1 MAAACTCHATS
12 AVRPEHTNTK
22 PGANASHLR
31 QKRLRPSHRL
41 QRLTR
46 GPARVGCSGPRT
58 ASTQPV
64 PAAETQRTCI
74 ARATRCHNL
83 HARQSACMLVLRLH
97 LAATARRPASDNVR
111 ACQARLVSRINT
123 QPASN
128 RTGAGHDGGCVLA
141 SASEKNL
148 MSLVAVGGA
157 SSASPRPSESNAVAA
172 RLRRAGV
179 PRSRSHGAQG
189 ASFAWWHSF
198 CGLRRSKSAQA
209 QLQFLEDRGVSD
221 SRD

>member
-1 MAAACTCHATS
+1 MQHLPCGRSTQTQSQAQMH
-12 AVRPEHTNTK
+12 R
-22 PGANASHLR
+22 LR
-31 QKRLRPSHRL
+31 QKRLHPSHQL

-64 PAAETQRTCI
+64 PAAEMQRSTCI

-141 SASEKNL
+141 SAAENNL
-148 MSLVAVGGA
+148 MSLAEVGGA

-172 RLRRAGV
+172 RLRSAGV
-179 PRSRSHGAQG
+179 PCSRSHGAQG
-189 ASFAWWHSF
+189 ASFAGWH
-198 CGLRRSKSAQA
+198 
-209 QLQFLEDRGVSD
+209 
-221 SRD
+221 

>member
-1 MAAACTCHATS
+1 MH
-12 AVRPEHTNTK
+12 R
-22 PGANASHLR
+22 LR
-31 QKRLRPSHRL
+31 QKRLHPSHQL

-64 PAAETQRTCI
+64 PAAETQRSTCI

-141 SASEKNL
+141 SAAENNL
-148 MSLVAVGGA
+148 MSLAEVGGA

-172 RLRRAGV
+172 RLGRAECRAAGATGRRA
-179 PRSRSHGAQG
+179 RHSRGG
-189 ASFAWWHSF
+189 ISFVAFVAAKVRKRDSSF
-198 CGLRRSKSAQA
+198 SKIVDRLTFDWRRAEKK
-209 QLQFLEDRGVSD
+209 
-221 SRD
+221 

>member
-1 MAAACTCHATS
+1 MHERRSVERHCPAVAAACTCHATS

-22 PGANASHLR
+22 PGVNASPEAEAASSVSPTAAAH
-31 QKRLRPSHRL
+31 
-41 QRLTR
+41 TR
-46 GPARVGCSGPRT
+46 GPARGGCSGPRT

-64 PAAETQRTCI
+64 PAAEMQRSTCI

-141 SASEKNL
+141 SAAENNL
-148 MSLVAVGGA
+148 MSLAEVGGA

-189 ASFAWWHSF
+189 ASFAGWH
-198 CGLRRSKSAQA
+198 
-209 QLQFLEDRGVSD
+209 
-221 SRD
+221 